1 MFEILFSQN
10 VCVYVIVMCGLLGAV
25 GRAVMGGY
33 LKSLIKGSDRMG
45 HTKKKALLE
54 IRKRYEDI
62 ASLDVD
68 IRDVSSFVDKYI
80 DRLKIGVVPINV
92 WNGFVKNLGVIAAG
106 TGIFAAVYQYYV
118 VGNNGEAVKMTL
130 CSLAACLVLYMAG
143 NQWDPSWYMMTLRDN
158 VRNYLG
164 NSLSNRLK
172 KEDRK
177 QAAATV
183 QEVVEHSG
191 DAVPVKKSERK
202 KKGDKT
208 ADKGSYD
215 ELLDKMMQKI
225 LADG

>member
-1 MFEILFSQN
+1 MFENLFSQN
-10 VCVYVIVMCGLLGAV
+10 VCVYVIVMCGLFGVV

-45 HTKKKALLE
+45 RTKKKALLE

-68 IRDVSSFVDKYI
+68 IQDLSSFVDKYI
-80 DRLKIGVVPINV
+80 DRLRIGVIPVNA
-92 WNGFVKNLGVIAAG
+92 WNGFIKNMGAIAAG

-118 VGNNGEAVKMTL
+118 VGDNGEAVKMVL
-130 CSLAACLVLYMAG
+130 CSLAVCLVLYMAG
-143 NQWDPSWYMMTLRDN
+143 NQWDPAWYMMTLRDN
-158 VRNYLG
+158 VRSYLG
-164 NSLSNRLK
+164 NSLSNRIK
-172 KEDRK
+172 KNDRK

-183 QEVVEHSG
+183 DGMVEQSR
-191 DAVPVKKSERK
+191 DVEPAKNDKKN
-202 KKGDKT
+202 KGCK
-208 ADKGSYD
+208 ADNGSYD

>member
-1 MFEILFSQN
+1 MFENLFSQN
-10 VCVYVIVMCGLLGAV
+10 VCVYVIVMCGLFGVV

-45 HTKKKALLE
+45 RTKKKALLE

-68 IRDVSSFVDKYI
+68 IQDLSSFVDKYI
-80 DRLKIGVVPINV
+80 DRLRIGVIPVNA
-92 WNGFVKNLGVIAAG
+92 WNGFIKNMGAIAAG

-118 VGNNGEAVKMTL
+118 VGDNGEAVKMAL
-130 CSLAACLVLYMAG
+130 CSLAVCLVLYMAG
-143 NQWDPSWYMMTLRDN
+143 NQWDPAWYMMTLRDN
-158 VRNYLG
+158 VRSYLG
-164 NSLSNRLK
+164 NSLSNRIK
-172 KEDRK
+172 KNDRK

-183 QEVVEHSG
+183 DGMVEQSR
-191 DAVPVKKSERK
+191 DVEPAKNDKKN
-202 KKGDKT
+202 KGCK
-208 ADKGSYD
+208 ADNSSYD

>member
-1 MFEILFSQN
+1 MFENLFSQN
-10 VCVYVIVMCGLLGAV
+10 VCVYVIVMCGLLGVV

-45 HTKKKALLE
+45 RTKKKALLE

-68 IRDVSSFVDKYI
+68 IQDLSSFVDKYI
-80 DRLKIGVVPINV
+80 DRLRIGVIPVNV
-92 WNGFVKNLGVIAAG
+92 WNGFIKNLGAIAAG

-118 VGNNGEAVKMTL
+118 VGDNGEAVKMAL
-130 CSLAACLVLYMAG
+130 CSLAVCLVLYMAG

-158 VRNYLG
+158 VRSYLG
-164 NSLSNRLK
+164 NSLSNRIK
-172 KEDRK
+172 KNDRK

-183 QEVVEHSG
+183 DGKVEQSS
-191 DAVPVKKSERK
+191 DVEPAKNDKKN
-202 KKGDKT
+202 KGCK
-208 ADKGSYD
+208 ADNSSYD

>member
-1 MFEILFSQN
+1 MFENLFSQN
-10 VCVYVIVMCGLLGAV
+10 VCVYVIVMCGLLGVV

-45 HTKKKALLE
+45 RTKKKALLE

-68 IRDVSSFVDKYI
+68 IQDLSSFVDKYI
-80 DRLKIGVVPINV
+80 DRLRIGVIPVNA
-92 WNGFVKNLGVIAAG
+92 WNGFIKNMGAIAAG

-118 VGNNGEAVKMTL
+118 IGDNGEAVKMAL
-130 CSLAACLVLYMAG
+130 CSLAVCLVLYMAG
-143 NQWDPSWYMMTLRDN
+143 NQWDPAWYMMTLRDN
-158 VRNYLG
+158 VRSYLG
-164 NSLSNRLK
+164 NSLSNRIK
-172 KEDRK
+172 KNDRK

-183 QEVVEHSG
+183 DGMVEQSS
-191 DAVPVKKSERK
+191 DVEPAKNDKKN
-202 KKGDKT
+202 KGCK
-208 ADKGSYD
+208 ADNSSYD